1 MADFLEDNESLNP
14 TLPDIDKI
22 VPLPP
27 AKLPPWDGTF
37 EWQKRQDAVVPPQ
50 KPSDEL
56 VNRLAKEKGLDP
68 ATGLRVS
75 GLPGDP
81 LPDEK
86 SGAPT
91 PSGYMATNAEQS
103 FRKEE
108 KLPLLAV
115 GKPRPFA
122 LLDSMLGARRMHVD
136 GIWRRIS
143 YRDDA

>member
-1 MADFLEDNESLNP
+1 M
-14 TLPDIDKI
+14 
-22 VPLPP
+22 PP